1 MTYLRIAAIALTILF
16 AALLI
21 WLYGIRTT
29 LIWAA
34 AMAAFLGVLYLATT
48 PLRRRQERALR
59 ALGLDRRGWPL
70 PETFAEDAD
79 AEPHAALGEAPR
91 AASGSTGR

>member
-1 MTYLRIAAIALTILF
+1 MTYLRIAAVALTILF

-21 WLYGIRTT
+21 WLYGVRTT

-34 AMAAFLGVLYLATT
+34 CMAAFLGVLYLVTT

-59 ALGLDRRGWPL
+59 ALGLDRHGRPL
-70 PETFAEDAD
+70 PETMADEPDAGPCVASD
-79 AEPHAALGEAPR
+79 GAPQATHR
-91 AASGSTGR
+91 DGSR

>member
-1 MTYLRIAAIALTILF
+1 MVPPLALTILF

-21 WLYGIRTT
+21 WLYGIRPT
-29 LIWAA
+29 LVWAA

-59 ALGLDRRGWPL
+59 ALGLDRHGRPL
-70 PETFAEDAD
+70 PESAGEDEGD
-79 AEPHAALGEAPR
+79 RR
-91 AASGSTGR
+91 ATAGDRGR

>member
-1 MTYLRIAAIALTILF
+1 MLYLRIAAVALTLLF

-21 WLYGIRTT
+21 WLYGVRTT

-34 AMAAFLGVLYLATT
+34 AMAAFLAVLYLITT
-48 PLRRRQERALR
+48 PRRRRQERALR

-70 PETFAEDAD
+70 PESAEEAD
-79 AEPHAALGEAPR
+79 DDRR
-91 AASGSTGR
+91 AGAGWRGR

>member
-1 MTYLRIAAIALTILF
+1 MTYLRIAAVALTILF

-21 WLYGIRTT
+21 WLYGIGTT

-34 AMAAFLGVLYLATT
+34 AMAAFLGLLYLATT

-59 ALGLDRRGWPL
+59 ALGLDRHGWPL
-70 PETFAEDAD
+70 PESAEEEQGDRWATD
-79 AEPHAALGEAPR
+79 GEGDR
-91 AASGSTGR
+91 